1 MLQPTQTESVFFC
14 SYVTKRGALLI
25 EVTLTQIF
33 EYSFY
38 VWLLI
43 FGTEIGI
50 FRVGIL
56 FS

>member
-1 MLQPTQTESVFFC
+1 MLQPTQTESVFFY
-14 SYVTKRGALLI
+14 SYVTKRGAVPI
-25 EVTLTQIF
+25 EATLTQIF

-50 FRVGIL
+50 FGVGIL

>member
-1 MLQPTQTESVFFC
+1 MLEPTQTESVFFC
-14 SYVTKRGALLI
+14 SYVTKRGALPM
-25 EVTLTQIF
+25 EATLTQIF